1 MLAAS
6 FGKLFPHIIYM
17 FSKLVVDIFD
27 RIGVQECS
35 VSFIS
40 QTYQRKKIKRLP
52 FNFRKQL
59 DLLVFLGA
67 MKSNI
72 FLTPTSLPTLR
83 LKLKLTMLYLCTVFP
98 VSIIKYIIFLLF
110 WGLLN
115 LLSTNSWLVL

>member
-27 RIGVQECS
+27 RIGVQKCS

-40 QTYQRKKIKRLP
+40 QTYLRKKMKRLP

-59 DLLVFLGA
+59 DLLVFLG
-67 MKSNI
+67 
-72 FLTPTSLPTLR
+72 R
-83 LKLKLTMLYLCTVFP
+83 
-98 VSIIKYIIFLLF
+98 
-110 WGLLN
+110 
-115 LLSTNSWLVL
+115 